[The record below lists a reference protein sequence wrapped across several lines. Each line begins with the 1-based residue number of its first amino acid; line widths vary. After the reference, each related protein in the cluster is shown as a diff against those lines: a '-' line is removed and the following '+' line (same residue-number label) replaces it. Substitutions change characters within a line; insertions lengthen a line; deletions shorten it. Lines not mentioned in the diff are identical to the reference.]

1 MTFEDGVVGKAVV
14 VSVTGR
20 VDAAGALTF
29 EAHCRE
35 KLKAHDR
42 TSLVLNLEGV
52 EYLSSAGLRV
62 VLSLGKQTKAGG
74 GKLVLCGIQGLVRE
88 IFEIAGFLN
97 LFPVAKNLKEAISLA
112 M

>member
-1 MTFEDGVVGKAVV
+1 MTFDDGVVGKAVI

-35 KLKAHDR
+35 KLTAHNR

-52 EYLSSAGLRV
+52 EYRSEERRV
-62 VLSLGKQTKAGG
+62 GKEGRSG
-74 GKLVLCGIQGLVRE
+74 WS
-88 IFEIAGFLN
+88 
-97 LFPVAKNLKEAISLA
+97 P
-112 M
+112 